1 MVAVTPAGP
10 VRVKV
15 GEPVNLECQAS
26 GDPRP
31 SVSWHR
37 LDSNRKIMLTSP
49 VPMETNAVMQVRMR
63 VAASAAAFEIGA
75 FDVSTVA
82 PVKILAARPEDGG
95 TYVCTARSSGG
106 SAEARVEVSVEG
118 QPRASVDEP
127 QVVVVEGRTATLRC
141 HVNGK
146 IAPSRATLAPTLP
159 RQRRW
164 RRDSKMVAQFL
175 TLWGHSCQ
183 SCSP

>member
-1 MVAVTPAGP
+1 MLVSASSDSPVAVVTPAGP

-15 GEPVNLECQAS
+15 GEPINLECQAS

-49 VPMETNAVMQVRMR
+49 VPMETNAVMQVWMR
-63 VAASAAAFEIGA
+63 VATFAAAFEIRA
-75 FDVSTVA
+75 FDVSTFR
-82 PVKILAARPEDGG
+82 PVKILAARPEDSG

-106 SAEARVEVSVEG
+106 STEARVEVSVEG
-118 QPRASVDEP
+118 QPRASVDQP
-127 QVVVVEGRTATLRC
+127 QMVVVEGRTATLRC

-146 IAPSRATLAPTLP
+146 ITFPGRACTDVATATVSR
-159 RQRRW
+159 
-164 RRDSKMVAQFL
+164 F
-175 TLWGHSCQ
+175 
-183 SCSP
+183 